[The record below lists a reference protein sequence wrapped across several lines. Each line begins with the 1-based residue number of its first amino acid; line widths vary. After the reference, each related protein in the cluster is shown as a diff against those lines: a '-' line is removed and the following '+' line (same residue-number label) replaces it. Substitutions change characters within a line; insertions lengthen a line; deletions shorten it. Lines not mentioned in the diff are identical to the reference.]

1 MNELPESAE
10 LYLDSNRGI
19 YIPQNFIE
27 CTDPACLSNV
37 DQQDIN
43 TLLQG
48 PDDEWY
54 WEAWTNILDN
64 AILTEHRTGK
74 QFNLYQD
81 GDLWLIPVDAEW
93 EPES

>member
-10 LYLDSNRGI
+10 LYLDGNRGV

-27 CTDPACLSNV
+27 CTDLDCLSNV

-48 PDDEWY
+48 PEDEWY
-54 WEAWTNILDN
+54 WEAWSNILDN

-81 GDLWLIPVDAEW
+81 GDLWLVPVDAEW
-93 EPES
+93 ESES